1 MSDVFGGKNC
11 LQDIYILFTMRNVFL
26 WYIKD
31 RNGWDTVWI
40 IDTLMFGMAGK
51 LFA

>member
-1 MSDVFGGKNC
+1 MYSVVKIVC
-11 LQDIYILFTMRNVFL
+11 KIYIYTVYNEERFL